1 VVGEVLFWSIKECI
15 GEVAYT
21 RETHRVWCKIIS
33 RMMFTMLPIAVAF
46 ELKFGASV
54 NHRGRLQ
61 AHNSLHAES
70 IEESKNKREKTERGG
85 NIEPNTE
92 AMIKINNETVTKS
105 LKASNKQPAA
115 N

>member
-70 IEESKNKREKTERGG
+70 IDESKNKREKTEKEGDQAATSMQKLHA
-85 NIEPNTE
+85 ETMSTSTKKKEE
-92 AMIKINNETVTKS
+92 AS
-105 LKASNKQPAA
+105 KQ
-115 N
+115 